1 MRSAAQPAVGIR
13 RYRCRTRFETMVG
26 VFEAPDYAAS
36 LSRFVSAYQGSRQR
50 AVRLAPDVFS
60 FYARLLVDA
69 RLPRSDRPVV
79 TAVLAYFVVPD
90 DVLPEAELGPL
101 GLIDDLYAAA
111 YAYRQLRRHLPGA
124 LLQDAWLA
132 DEDLDDAM
140 AAVYSET
147 RAELGKRTKQV
158 LRMAGLS

>member
-1 MRSAAQPAVGIR
+1 
-13 RYRCRTRFETMVG
+13 MVD

-36 LSRFVSAYQGSRQR
+36 LSRFVFGYEGSRQR
-50 AVRLAPDVFS
+50 AVRLAPDVFN
-60 FYARLLVDA
+60 FYARLLVDS
-69 RLPRSDRPVV
+69 RLPRSERPVV

-111 YAYRQLRRHLPGA
+111 YAYRMLRRGLPGA
-124 LLQDAWLA
+124 LFHDAWLG

-140 AAVYSET
+140 SAVYTET